1 MGNLFTQQQ
10 FFFLQIE
17 REGGRPEKEV
27 VLENVCS
34 IERIFPV
41 LAVRRKKKNWLI
53 KVQINLIKSQ
63 ELVRQS
69 AFSQFFIMIDLYLRS
84 KNKIYTVQFKSQYYN

>member
-1 MGNLFTQQQ
+1 MGNSFTQQQ
-10 FFFLQIE
+10 FFFLQNE

-41 LAVRRKKKNWLI
+41 LAVRRKKKN
-53 KVQINLIKSQ
+53 
-63 ELVRQS
+63 
-69 AFSQFFIMIDLYLRS
+69 
-84 KNKIYTVQFKSQYYN
+84 